1 MLKKLCQCIGL
12 ASLIL
17 LVNYADLLGGGGNV
31 RLHSPLGLAGI
42 CLAHIAD
49 ILILTLGLFALLAPL
64 TRTRFY
70 PAIRLLLA
78 ILIPPYLIERTRLL
92 YPFALPD
99 GLVPV
104 LTILWAATLLI
115 LLLQFPSWYRRIMVF
130 ASTLGAAFAFFA
142 LFSVAQ
148 LLWVTR
154 WKPPPQQY
162 SAAWALTPQPP
173 REHPLLVWVL
183 FDELSYDQVFEHR
196 SHNLQLPNFD
206 ILRSQ
211 STLFSNVQP
220 VAYKTAKVLP
230 SLITGHIVDDFRF
243 DSTSHLLL
251 HYTDQHGWHPLSG
264 NGTLFEDA
272 QKNGWRTAVVGWYNP
287 YCTVYTSAIDNCYW
301 TNSDTLD
308 GPMAARYD
316 FWHNTLSPLKQ
327 LGLRTL
333 SPAKADRDFCTYDVQ
348 QHYQSHIDVEQH
360 AFQLLHTDQAD
371 FIFLHLA
378 IPHSPNIW
386 SRINDDYT
394 QSCDSSYLDNLA
406 LADREMGRI
415 LTTLQSSPRWKDT
428 TLIVQGDHSWRVGLW
443 NTLPAWTEEDDA
455 ASHEVFDP
463 RPALLIHQRGQ
474 TQPQTNAT
482 AWPLIQLHAVL
493 DQVLHGEPAHY

>member
-1 MLKKLCQCIGL
+1 MLKKLCQCFGL

-17 LVNYADLLGGGGNV
+17 LANYADLLGGGGNV
-31 RLHSPLGLAGI
+31 RLHSPLPLVSI
-42 CLAHIAD
+42 CLAQVTD
-49 ILILTLGLFALLAPL
+49 ILLLTLGLFAFLAPVS
-64 TRTRFY
+64 RTSLY
-70 PAIRLLLA
+70 PLVRLLLA
-78 ILIPPYLIERTRLL
+78 ILIPPYLIERTRPLFG
-92 YPFALPD
+92 FALPH
-99 GLVPV
+99 GVVPI
-104 LTILWAATLLI
+104 LAILWAA
-115 LLLQFPSWYRRIMVF
+115 LLLLLLLRFPSWYRRVMVF
-130 ASTLGAAFAFFA
+130 AGALGAAFALFA
-142 LFSVAQ
+142 LLGTAQ

-154 WKPPPQQY
+154 WKPRQQQY

-173 REHPLLVWVL
+173 RRHPLLVWII

-196 SHNLQLPNFD
+196 AHDLQLPNFD
-206 ILRSQ
+206 TLRSQ

-230 SLITGHIVDDFRF
+230 SLFTGHIVDEARY
-243 DSTSHLLL
+243 DSESRLML
-251 HYTDQHGWHPLSG
+251 HYAGMRGWHLQSG
-264 NGTLFEDA
+264 DETIFADA

-301 TNSDTLD
+301 SNWDTLD
-308 GPMAARYD
+308 GPMAARYG
-316 FWHNTLSPLKQ
+316 FWRNTLSPFRQ

-348 QHYQSHIDVEQH
+348 QHYQSHIDIEQH

-386 SRINDDYT
+386 SRISDDYT

-415 LTTLQSSPRWKDT
+415 LTTLQASPRWKDT
-428 TLIVQGDHSWRVGLW
+428 TLIVEGDHSWRVKLW
-443 NTLPAWTEEDDA
+443 NSLPAWTEEDDA

-463 RPALLIHQRGQ
+463 RPALLIHQAGQ
-474 TQPQTNAT
+474 TEPQTNAT
-482 AWPLIQLHAVL
+482 AWPLIRLHDVI
-493 DQVLHGEPAHY
+493 DQMLHSNPAHY